1 MRRMQLLKKKLMI
14 KVEVARPIDEE
25 IVQGT
30 EIAIEEVIGTGTE
43 IEKKIMIVIVIVIE
57 EAIGIETE
65 IGTEIEEE
73 VIERGQEGL
82 VPEIAAIE
90 IEAAK
95 KKEREDRL
103 KMIQRFKRSAN

>member
-30 EIAIEEVIGTGTE
+30 EIAIEEAIGTGTE

-57 EAIGIETE
+57 EAIGIE
-65 IGTEIEEE
+65 TEIEEE

-95 KKEREDRL
+95 KKREKTD
-103 KMIQRFKRSAN
+103 

>member
-30 EIAIEEVIGTGTE
+30 EFAIEEAIGTGTE
-43 IEKKIMIVIVIVIE
+43 IEKKIMIVIVIVIVIE
-57 EAIGIETE
+57 EAIGIE
-65 IGTEIEEE
+65 TEIEEE

-90 IEAAK
+90 IETAK